1 MLPPR
6 HAVYSKEPIANWLSR
21 QTQDDSGTGLR
32 HALECIQEAGD
43 LIYIPA
49 SWAHGVLNLAESVG
63 FAIEFGFDD
72 GWGKN

>member
-6 HAVYSKEPIANWLSR
+6 HAIYSKEPIANWLGR
-21 QTQDDSGTGLR
+21 QANGDSDASLR
-32 HALECIQEAGD
+32 HALECIQEPGD
-43 LIYIPA
+43 LVYIPA

-72 GWGKN
+72 GWG